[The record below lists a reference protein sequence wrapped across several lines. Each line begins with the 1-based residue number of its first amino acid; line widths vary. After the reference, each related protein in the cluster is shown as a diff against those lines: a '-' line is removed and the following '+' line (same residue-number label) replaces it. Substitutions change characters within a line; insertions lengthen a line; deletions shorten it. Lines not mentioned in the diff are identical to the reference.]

1 MIKHKIGVSL
11 ITVKSSWE
19 LLTIKSLI
27 FLCIFRMQRKNK
39 IQMHY
44 RDLKIRRNTAT

>member
-27 FLCIFRMQRKNK
+27 FLCIFRIQRKNK